1 MELGNVQTLERL
13 FHDVMVRD
21 KSLASVAVRRSD
33 GLIMAQAGDHASAWA
48 PAADGSARLEHLQV
62 PLAMNGHDWGGVEV
76 SYVRPPSNSFWQW
89 LGEPSVLM
97 VLLLGAGSFAA
108 FTLYL
113 RRVLSLL
120 DPSAVIPERVRS
132 AFDVFSGGVMI
143 IDPACRLMMVNSAL
157 RNWMGGEADQ
167 ALSSRAVETLD
178 WFKSALSP
186 DRNLHPWVQAMAS
199 GVAAQGAQLEFK
211 LASGEPLRAVVNA
224 SPILDGTRKLR
235 GCLVTFENVTPL
247 HNLNLQLVKSMAE
260 LEESKREV
268 EKKNDALQE
277 LATRDPLTGCLN
289 RRALFSRLE
298 RLFLEAREKGH
309 PLCCIMS
316 DIDHFKQ
323 FNDRH
328 GHAVG
333 DQVLQAVTRSLG
345 SALREVD
352 LLARYGGEEFC
363 IVLPDADLEQACAVA
378 ERLRTDVQGRAGQ
391 SIRSTSGL
399 EVTSSFGVSVID
411 DGIVDPAQL
420 IDRADKALYAAK
432 EAGRNCVMTY
442 QASALDDA
450 ALAEPVL
457 H

>member
-1 MELGNVQTLERL
+1 V
-13 FHDVMVRD
+13 
-21 KSLASVAVRRSD
+21 SV
-33 GLIMAQAGDHASAWA
+33 
-48 PAADGSARLEHLQV
+48 
-62 PLAMNGHDWGGVEV
+62 
-76 SYVRPPSNSFWQW
+76 
-89 LGEPSVLM
+89 
-97 VLLLGAGSFAA
+97 VLLLGLGSFAA

-143 IDPACRLMMVNSAL
+143 IDPACRLMLVNAAL
-157 RNWMGGEADQ
+157 RGWMGGEADQ
-167 ALSSRAVETLD
+167 GLNNRAVDTLD
-178 WFKSALSP
+178 WFKPALP
-186 DRNLHPWVQAMAS
+186 EDRNQHPWVQAMAS

-224 SPILDGTRKLR
+224 SPILDGLRKVR

-247 HNLNLQLVKSMAE
+247 HNLNVQLVKSMGE

-289 RRALFSRLE
+289 RRALFNRLE
-298 RLFLEAREKGH
+298 RLFLDARDKGH

-316 DIDHFKQ
+316 DIDHFKL

-363 IVLPDADLEQACAVA
+363 IILPEADLAQACAVA
-378 ERLRTDVQGRAGQ
+378 ERLRADVQVRAGQ

-411 DGIVDPAQL
+411 AEILDPAQL

-432 EAGRNCVMTY
+432 KAGRNRVMTY
-442 QASALDDA
+442 QAPLLEGAEA
-450 ALAEPVL
+450 AASAEPAL